1 MNPFLINNYTSPE
14 YFCDR
19 EVETKSLIEN
29 IKNKSNS
36 AFFAQRRIGKTALIK
51 HVFYL
56 LQKKNQ
62 HTIYLDIYSS
72 QNLKD
77 FTNQLA
83 NSIYNTFPENKTIG
97 KRFWEAIKLF
107 RPIISVDEITGNPH
121 LTLDITQTTQFEK
134 TIPQLLN
141 FLDSQNKNIVIAIDE
156 FQQIL
161 NYPETNVEAI
171 LRTCIQQLN
180 NVSFI
185 FCGSN
190 QKMMHQIFNNAKKPF
205 YSSTKNINLKKI
217 DKVIYAEFIKLQF
230 EKHKFKINDENIDLI
245 LELTDCHT
253 YYTQRLCHD
262 IFAFGEK
269 KINNSII
276 VKTINNIVSD
286 NESIYYQYRNLITTS
301 QWNLLK
307 SIAIEKKVEQIY
319 AQKFIYKY
327 KLGTSAN
334 VKRTI
339 EALMEKE
346 MVYFN
351 ASIENPFYEIN
362 DKFLMYWLQNK

>member
-1 MNPFLINNYTSPE
+1 
-14 YFCDR
+14 
-19 EVETKSLIEN
+19 
-29 IKNKSNS
+29 
-36 AFFAQRRIGKTALIK
+36 
-51 HVFYL
+51 
-56 LQKKNQ
+56 
-62 HTIYLDIYSS
+62 
-72 QNLKD
+72 
-77 FTNQLA
+77 
-83 NSIYNTFPENKTIG
+83 
-97 KRFWEAIKLF
+97 
-107 RPIISVDEITGNPH
+107 
-121 LTLDITQTTQFEK
+121 
-134 TIPQLLN
+134 
-141 FLDSQNKNIVIAIDE
+141 
-156 FQQIL
+156 
-161 NYPETNVEAI
+161 
-171 LRTCIQQLN
+171 
-180 NVSFI
+180 
-185 FCGSN
+185 
-190 QKMMHQIFNNAKKPF
+190 MMHQIFNNTKKPF

-217 DKVIYAEFIKLQF
+217 DKAIYVEFIKFQF

-269 KINNSII
+269 KINNSLII
-276 VKTINNIVSD
+276 KTINNIVSD

-327 KLGTSAN
+327 NLGTSAN
-334 VKRTI
+334 VKRII